1 MKLDRLS
8 LLLALV
14 AGTMQIFT
22 HRQMM
27 PATEVVFLLFLVQVT
42 RSLNRAS
49 FVRPA
54 PSRAITGAAM
64 LTTIPD
70 RLRQA

>member
-22 HRQMM
+22 HRQLV
-27 PATEVVFLLFLVQVT
+27 PATEVVFLMFLVQVT
-42 RSLNRAS
+42 RSLSRAS
-49 FVRPA
+49 FIRPA
-54 PSRAITGAAM
+54 PSRAISGAVM

-70 RLRQA
+70 SLRQA

>member
-8 LLLALV
+8 LLLAII

-22 HRQMM
+22 HRQLV

-42 RSLNRAS
+42 RSLNHAS
-49 FVRPA
+49 FIRPVSTPA
-54 PSRAITGAAM
+54 VSGAAM
-64 LTTIPD
+64 LTTIPE